1 MKLYS
6 EIFQQKKSLG
16 PDDFTA
22 DFYQKFRVELTP
34 ILPKLFHKTVEEGK
48 LSNSFYKATIIL
60 IPKPDKDANKK
71 ENYRTITLMTIDLES
86 PQQNS
91 GRRQWHPTPV
101 LLPGKSH

>member
-34 ILPKLFHKTVEEGK
+34 ILPKLFQKFAEEGK
-48 LSNSFYKATIIL
+48 LPNSFYEANTTL
-60 IPKPDKDANKK
+60 IPKPDKNAMKK
-71 ENYRTITLMTIDLES
+71 ENYRPISLMNIDAKIL
-86 PQQNS
+86 NKILAN
-91 GRRQWHPTPV
+91 RIKKTY
-101 LLPGKSH
+101 